1 MSVRASTNILENRG
15 GKVMYR
21 YFLGAFGNRSFICP
35 QYEIMKDGSLRAVK
49 DIRWT
54 EFPNGG
60 TVSLANISDEDTDD
74 IKNRLVK
81 FRVDFNKDFHPG
93 FDSYNDNS
101 NRYQITLTAI
111 DDFDKD
117 EIIEIIEINSPIEE
131 FLNDKT
137 KRTIRI
143 KHKPNKQ
150 ILLKYVQDCYGPF
163 EFMIS
168 DIEDSYSY
176 ETYYTLKIFVS
187 SGTINRYRIFDLET
201 IIMEGNFS
209 IRKTDQLQFIY
220 KLEELKEIEPFEQI
234 DYFDNEELAD
244 FLKKLLD
251 KSDGIENLAEIRE
264 QFLQIADSFSESEQ
278 FTDKRIQR
286 ICDLLQTAVEL
297 SDYKVRLI
305 EEYFKNNP
313 NARADK
319 EEYLRTHV
327 ELIDD
332 IVRADSHYDAKIKAI
347 SEEINELKLKKE
359 DILFEI
365 ANGEQELNIQKQE
378 LEKLGEQAIAQKQ
391 KELDELLDSRK
402 QELIKINSEIEKA
415 KKEGSQ
421 ALSDRDA
428 WKRACESV
436 KDDYKKAT
444 NDLNAM
450 IVEWAANNRNTEIIK
465 LLVTQLEMPE
475 EDNLPDVKS
484 YNIINLINDLNA
496 EQIVSILYE
505 KLNEAGRMVSKDEAY
520 NYLISVVQN
529 YITVFAG
536 EPGTGKTSLC
546 KLLAKALGL
555 YDTRFAE
562 ILVERGWT
570 SSKDLV
576 GYYNPLTKEIERT
589 QPRFSDCIQ
598 QLSVENEQDIVQAP
612 YFILLDEANLSPIEF
627 YWSNFNYYSD
637 DPSHQMVSYSNGERY
652 EFGAEL
658 KFLATINY
666 DQTTADLS
674 PRFLDRAWVISMHSV
689 SVDAILGDLV
699 DDSKVSNNEKII
711 SLKSL
716 NDAFAWNNFKN
727 KKMNQITKTRLD
739 RIIDKMKE
747 GKHTI
752 SARSIQAICH
762 YYLVAEEYMSSKE
775 VALDY
780 AVSQKILPCIS
791 GNGKKYGEFLF
802 SLMSICKENQ
812 LNKSASIISKII
824 ERSEHEFYGFFSS

>member
-1 MSVRASTNILENRG
+1 
-15 GKVMYR
+15 
-21 YFLGAFGNRSFICP
+21 
-35 QYEIMKDGSLRAVK
+35 
-49 DIRWT
+49 
-54 EFPNGG
+54 
-60 TVSLANISDEDTDD
+60 
-74 IKNRLVK
+74 
-81 FRVDFNKDFHPG
+81 
-93 FDSYNDNS
+93 
-101 NRYQITLTAI
+101 
-111 DDFDKD
+111 
-117 EIIEIIEINSPIEE
+117 
-131 FLNDKT
+131 
-137 KRTIRI
+137 
-143 KHKPNKQ
+143 
-150 ILLKYVQDCYGPF
+150 
-163 EFMIS
+163 
-168 DIEDSYSY
+168 
-176 ETYYTLKIFVS
+176 
-187 SGTINRYRIFDLET
+187 
-201 IIMEGNFS
+201 
-209 IRKTDQLQFIY
+209 
-220 KLEELKEIEPFEQI
+220 
-234 DYFDNEELAD
+234 
-244 FLKKLLD
+244 
-251 KSDGIENLAEIRE
+251 
-264 QFLQIADSFSESEQ
+264 
-278 FTDKRIQR
+278 
-286 ICDLLQTAVEL
+286 
-297 SDYKVRLI
+297 
-305 EEYFKNNP
+305 
-313 NARADK
+313 
-319 EEYLRTHV
+319 
-327 ELIDD
+327 
-332 IVRADSHYDAKIKAI
+332 
-347 SEEINELKLKKE
+347 
-359 DILFEI
+359 
-365 ANGEQELNIQKQE
+365 
-378 LEKLGEQAIAQKQ
+378 
-391 KELDELLDSRK
+391 
-402 QELIKINSEIEKA
+402 
-415 KKEGSQ
+415 
-421 ALSDRDA
+421 
-428 WKRACESV
+428 
-436 KDDYKKAT
+436 
-444 NDLNAM
+444 
-450 IVEWAANNRNTEIIK
+450 
-465 LLVTQLEMPE
+465 MPE

-762 YYLVAEEYMSSKE
+762 YYLVAEEYM
-775 VALDY
+775 
-780 AVSQKILPCIS
+780 
-791 GNGKKYGEFLF
+791 
-802 SLMSICKENQ
+802 
-812 LNKSASIISKII
+812 
-824 ERSEHEFYGFFSS
+824 